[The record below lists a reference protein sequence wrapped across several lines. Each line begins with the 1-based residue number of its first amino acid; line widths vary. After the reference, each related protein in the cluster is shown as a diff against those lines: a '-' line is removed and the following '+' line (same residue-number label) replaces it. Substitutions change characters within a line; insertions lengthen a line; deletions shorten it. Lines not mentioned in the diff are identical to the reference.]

1 MYILSV
7 VHFSEIAKHLN
18 QGSLSP
24 ELPDR
29 RFDTGALLMTKGV
42 HHLVEQGLL
51 NPSVY
56 LDRHRSCDWGDLHEE
71 DAETNRQAL
80 LDGERLFSAYQTEH
94 GDDKR
99 LWIITEADRSS
110 TTLLLPSEY

>member
-7 VHFSEIAKHLN
+7 VRFSEIAEHPN

-24 ELPDR
+24 GLSDR
-29 RFDTGALLMTKGV
+29 RFDTGALLMTEGV
-42 HHLVEQGLL
+42 HRLVEQGLL
-51 NPSVY
+51 SPSVY
-56 LDRHRSCDWGDLHEE
+56 LDRHCSCDWGDLCEE
-71 DAETNRQAL
+71 DVETNQQAL